1 MYASIKQE
9 LVELKIIHSQNVLVF
24 MLHAGGGG
32 GGGGT
37 ALVGQIVHVHY
48 CHIHVSFAFYQLF
61 LRIIGNFLLNNGVD
75 K

>member
-32 GGGGT
+32 T
-37 ALVGQIVHVHY
+37 ALLLAKLYMYILVIFMFHLHF
-48 CHIHVSFAFYQLF
+48 VSFF
-61 LRIIGNFLLNNGVD
+61 
-75 K
+75 KE